1 LLSFSSSNP
10 DLENF
15 KNNFLKKY
23 ENKKIPLSLALDSE
37 LGIGYAG
44 RTQQDAGSGEF
55 IDNLAIVIGNNP
67 SAMTQNHLQRLSLTK
82 YEEWHR
88 LNLEQIEIEEK
99 DLKNFE
105 DLSKKNV
112 FSNSWYLMGSL
123 FPKEGKLDQEHFTF
137 DISALNGNSGV
148 NLLGRFAHGDEK
160 INEFIKEILL
170 KEE

>member
-1 LLSFSSSNP
+1 KLIAPKNTIQVDMYLSVRDSIIEEKLINSILKQVEYLKLLSFSSSNP

-37 LGIGYAG
+37 LGIGDAG

-55 IDNLAIVIGNNP
+55 IDNLAIVIGNIP

-105 DLSKKNV
+105 DLS
-112 FSNSWYLMGSL
+112 
-123 FPKEGKLDQEHFTF
+123 
-137 DISALNGNSGV
+137 
-148 NLLGRFAHGDEK
+148 
-160 INEFIKEILL
+160 
-170 KEE
+170 